1 MYKKRFLIAAVAGF
15 MSTSCFT
22 PAGAADSASTEL
34 QIKGT
39 AQSVCRMPAP
49 NATDQANAAVSNLT
63 ITVQNLI
70 NQQDAT
76 VQAWSTTLGFTDVMC
91 NYAAVLSMHS
101 QNGGMVPV
109 TPITQVVGGQF
120 LTRVDYTATANWG
133 SLNSLVLDTASQN
146 DTPVSV
152 QAAGANRGDLT
163 VRLET
168 QASTVPLLKGEFQDT
183 LVIKVGPSI

>member
-1 MYKKRFLIAAVAGF
+1 MSKKQFLIAALTGLMATSSTAPADAAG
-15 MSTSCFT
+15 
-22 PAGAADSASTEL
+22 SASTEL

-49 NATDQANAAVSNLT
+49 NATDQANTAVSNLT

-76 VQAWSTTLGFTDVMC
+76 VQAWNATLGFTDVMC

-101 QNGGMVPV
+101 QNGGMTPV
-109 TPITQVVGGQF
+109 TPATQPVAGQF

-133 SLNSLVLDTASQN
+133 SLNSLVLNTATQH

-168 QASTVPLLKGEFQDT
+168 TPSTIPLVQGEFQDT